1 MQTMNTE
8 NTMKTPTVQLAPEIA
23 VSPRMY
29 RLIQRACRRDN
40 GGDLKYYLAEI
51 FDCLRDLDRDNR
63 RINIMESAEQGKTVL
78 EYLQAGSFAER
89 AADMGLTPAEY
100 YEYEKADM
108 LKKTGLHWI

>member
-1 MQTMNTE
+1 MQTMNTK

-40 GGDLKYYLAEI
+40 GGDLKIYLAEI
-51 FDCLRDLDRDNR
+51 FDCLRGLDKDNCQ
-63 RINIMESAEQGKTVL
+63 INIMESSEQGKSVL

-108 LKKTGLHWI
+108 LKKTGLRWI

>member
-8 NTMKTPTVQLAPEIA
+8 NAMKTPTVQLAPEIA

-40 GGDLKYYLAEI
+40 GGDLKCYLWQI
-51 FDCLRDLDRDNR
+51 LDDLRQQDKDNR
-63 RINIMESAEQGKTVL
+63 RINIIESAEQGKTVL

-108 LKKTGLHWI
+108 LKKTGLRWI